1 MRKII
6 ISLILAML
14 AGCGT
19 STTQEALIN
28 YTNEDL
34 IPLIEIEDE
43 ATSRFN
49 SIGQHFTTDY
59 DLAQRIE
66 EEVIPLYEDL
76 VTGLNNVNV
85 QNEEIE
91 EAHQI
96 FLEGSMLQLEGMT
109 KIVEAI
115 QSNDQ
120 QMAEEAH
127 RLLEQGEVLVTQFS
141 NELSELYQAYNVEV
155 Q

>member
-14 AGCGT
+14 AGCGN
-19 STTQEALIN
+19 STTQEALIT

-49 SIGQHFTTDY
+49 SIGQSFTNDY

-66 EEVIPLYEDL
+66 EEVIPLYEEL
-76 VTGLNNVNV
+76 VKGLNNVNV

-141 NELSELYQAYNVEV
+141 NELSELYETYDVEI